1 MASWST
7 AFFVL
12 DVVVVLWLVPRIVVQ
27 RRESAAT
34 LAWVLFILLV
44 PLGGAVF
51 YHFFGTRRLRRKRL
65 LRLRRRAELAPGA
78 DAMTTV
84 LGPFAGEKAP
94 QEDVACR
101 AARRTFALEAAVAGN
116 EITMVHGDA
125 MFDALER
132 AIATAKQHVHV
143 ESYIFHP
150 DDTGR
155 AILARLTE
163 RARAGVEVR
172 LLVDAVGASD
182 LHEGDVQG
190 LVDAGGSFGVFLP
203 VSPLTRPFSVNFR
216 NHRKIVVID
225 GTTALTGGMNVGDEY
240 RGRMTT
246 LGQWRDTHV
255 VLRGP
260 AALRYQEIFLDDW
273 HFATGERVTAARYYP
288 PPERAGSVT
297 IEVVASGPDQTS
309 EAILRKLFV
318 AITKAEHRVWLTTP
332 YFLPDRAI
340 SMALVTAAQR
350 GVDVR
355 LLLPGTSDQV
365 LVLFAGRSQYDE
377 LLAAGVR
384 IFEYQ
389 RGMLHAKTL
398 VVDDLWATIG
408 SANMDRRS
416 FSLNWEANLV
426 ALDRN
431 LATDLARVFQDDL
444 GNAIEI
450 SKGRPQSMLRTYAEA
465 GSFLLSPLL

>member
-1 MASWST
+1 
-7 AFFVL
+7 
-12 DVVVVLWLVPRIVVQ
+12 
-27 RRESAAT
+27 
-34 LAWVLFILLV
+34 
-44 PLGGAVF
+44 
-51 YHFFGTRRLRRKRL
+51 
-65 LRLRRRAELAPGA
+65 
-78 DAMTTV
+78 
-84 LGPFAGEKAP
+84 
-94 QEDVACR
+94 
-101 AARRTFALEAAVAGN
+101 
-116 EITMVHGDA
+116 
-125 MFDALER
+125 
-132 AIATAKQHVHV
+132 
-143 ESYIFHP
+143 
-150 DDTGR
+150 
-155 AILARLTE
+155 
-163 RARAGVEVR
+163 
-172 LLVDAVGASD
+172 VDAVGASD